1 MRADWLPQVLRDAG
15 LDVYVMP
22 GASVRGRDMDKIR
35 GVVAHHTATGPN
47 WSDGHVAALLRDGRR
62 DLKGPLS
69 QLGLERDGT
78 FVVVATGKANHNGY
92 GEWGNDSIGIEAY
105 NSGLGELWPKVQL
118 DAYVRGS
125 AAILRHLRYDS
136 SRVKGH
142 RETDPKRKIDPAG
155 IDMDRFRRAVQ
166 DQLNG
171 PTAPTPEDDDMG
183 TYLRNIESGDF
194 VHVYGE
200 RFRVMKASHYAA
212 RKFIGAPAAKDMHP
226 WAIAKFVMD
235 FGLLPDPE
243 LK

>member
-1 MRADWLPQVLRDAG
+1 MAA
-15 LDVYVMP
+15 
-22 GASVRGRDMDKIR
+22 IH

-105 NSGLGELWPKVQL
+105 NSGVGEPWPMEQL
-118 DAYVRGS
+118 DAYVRGTT
-125 AAILRHLRYDS
+125 AILRRLDLDS

-155 IDMDRFRRAVQ
+155 FDMERFRRAVQ

-171 PTAPTPEDDDMG
+171 PPAPTPEDDDMG
-183 TYLRNIESGDF
+183 TYIRNTESGAI

-200 RFRVMKASHYAA
+200 RFRVMKASDYEA
-212 RKFIGAPAAKDMHP
+212 RRFIGAPEAKPMHP
-226 WAIAKFVMD
+226 WAIVKFVTD
-235 FGLLPDPE
+235 FKLIEDPAI
-243 LK
+243 K